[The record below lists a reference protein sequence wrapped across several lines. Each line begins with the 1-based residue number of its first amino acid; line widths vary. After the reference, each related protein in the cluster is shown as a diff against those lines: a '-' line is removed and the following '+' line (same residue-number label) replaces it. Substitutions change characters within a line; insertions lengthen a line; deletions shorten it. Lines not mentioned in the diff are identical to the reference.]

1 MKIVSN
7 YPSESIVFVPA
18 AWLATQSSHQS
29 TSPLVALSGR
39 ARECRKNRKGKEEK
53 RDFLFF
59 AFKTFVTVPHFV
71 LNLKLQAPC
80 AAATVTRALYSFSA
94 LRFVPRRPML
104 PPPISRSCLWLK
116 IFKKVK
122 NCLTSRLPF
131 ARLSLL
137 STFATP
143 SPIAIS
149 RDAIDR
155 GNSTRG

>member
-1 MKIVSN
+1 LFPI
-7 YPSESIVFVPA
+7 
-18 AWLATQSSHQS
+18 TRR
-29 TSPLVALSGR
+29 SPLSSCLLLDWRHKAATNRLLLWSH
-39 ARECRKNRKGKEEK
+39 CRGELGSAEKNRKGKEEK